1 MHSLQQI
8 TIISR
13 SFDFKIRKKWL
24 CSLLEFN
31 PPHLMCYGYFEN
43 AVTHPHLGTIPRGTL
58 SLESF
63 WSNRFYNLFVFF
75 ESDRKIRNLYFN
87 VCRPPRIS
95 PSSVDFV
102 DLDIDIVI
110 WPDGSF
116 ETLDIDEFQANSTRF
131 SYPHDLESEI
141 RKAVMEITSLAK
153 NCRPEEIVRAVFG
166 EFENILKGIPE

>member
-1 MHSLQQI
+1 
-8 TIISR
+8 
-13 SFDFKIRKKWL
+13 
-24 CSLLEFN
+24 
-31 PPHLMCYGYFEN
+31 
-43 AVTHPHLGTIPRGTL
+43 
-58 SLESF
+58 
-63 WSNRFYNLFVFF
+63 VFF